1 MALLKFGLKE
11 EHLLLLKNLKW
22 SIDDSFIIKT
32 IGDDSDTYE
41 QSPFGGEDIFEDMA
55 LILYGRPDDF
65 DPMNAECVSYTEYN
79 DEQKEEMIN
88 LLRELPTALSVV
100 LNRQSFELGNYKS
113 KWYDI
118 NWKPNLKV

>member
-1 MALLKFGLKE
+1 MALLKFELKQ

-22 SIDDSFIIKT
+22 SIDDDFIIKT
-32 IGDDSDTYE
+32 IGEDSDTHG
-41 QSPFGGEDIFEDMA
+41 QSPFGGEDVFEDMA

-65 DPMNAECVSYTEYN
+65 DPLDEECVSYTEYN
-79 DEQKEEMIN
+79 DEQKEEMLK
-88 LLRELPTALSVV
+88 LLSELPTALSVV